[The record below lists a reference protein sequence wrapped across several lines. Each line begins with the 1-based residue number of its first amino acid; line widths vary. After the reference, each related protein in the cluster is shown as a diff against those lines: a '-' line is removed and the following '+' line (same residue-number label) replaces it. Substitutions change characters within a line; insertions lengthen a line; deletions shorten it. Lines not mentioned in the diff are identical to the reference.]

1 MQDDLTELKILG
13 NRINKLR
20 KDKKL
25 TLSAVCYKNGLEPS
39 TLMRIEKAQ
48 VEAKYLTLLKISEA
62 FGMPISELLTLK

>member
-20 KDKKL
+20 KSKKL
-25 TLSAVCYKNGLEPS
+25 TLSALCYKNGLEPS

-48 VEAKYLTLLKISEA
+48 VEPKYLTLLKISDA
-62 FGMPISELLTLK
+62 LGMPISELLTNN